1 MHRAATSTDI
11 FNRILPFVWEFSD
24 FFLVVIQFFGLLDAA
39 LSYFS
44 EYNNPKSIRKQMRC
58 TFFVYFQ
65 RQCQVYKTIAE
76 VMVWLEA
83 AATVI
88 IEYRAIAT
96 P

>member
-11 FNRILPFVWEFSD
+11 FNRILPFVWEFSV
-24 FFLVVIQFFGLLDAA
+24 FFWLLFNFSVFWMPRSHIFRNITIQ
-39 LSYFS
+39 
-44 EYNNPKSIRKQMRC
+44 NPYANKC
-58 TFFVYFQ
+58 DVLFFVYFQ